1 MLQPRRS
8 LVLTRPV
15 GAADVAIRVDGRVA
29 THEEAMAARVF
40 LGERN
45 SRARPV
51 PHPQVRVSIT
61 RDAAL
66 LEVPAQERDEEGRLV
81 RVVMWLPFAGDAAAE
96 IDSAAEFALE
106 GGRTVD
112 VGLAWSAYDAAVAA
126 HRRRSPDFTEL
137 LERFRQFLERAHRRL
152 RTTLGL
158 PPLERSQR
166 ELP

>member
-15 GAADVAIRVDGRVA
+15 RAPDVAIRVDGRVA

-51 PHPQVRVSIT
+51 PHPQARVSIT

-66 LEVPAQERDEEGRLV
+66 LEVPAQERDEEGRLGV
-81 RVVMWLPFAGDAAAE
+81 AWNGPFIAATGMSQ
-96 IDSAAEFALE
+96 SAAL
-106 GGRTVD
+106 D
-112 VGLAWSAYDAAVAA
+112 VLVAAIAVA
-126 HRRRSPDFTEL
+126 
-137 LERFRQFLERAHRRL
+137 
-152 RTTLGL
+152 
-158 PPLERSQR
+158 
-166 ELP
+166 